1 MSYTVQYRITSITNP
16 DKVYAAKQDFWDDHS
31 KIATIDKSSIESG
44 KVESYNSELDAGGK
58 SITKTMIFVDEDAF
72 NAYIIGITNLL
83 SSLGIELDIAQ
94 DILDDELNFDDE
106 LHYTKIG
113 DYND

>member
-16 DKVYAAKQDFWDDHS
+16 DKVYATKEDFWSAHS
-31 KIATIDKSSIESG
+31 KTSTIDKSSVESG

-83 SSLGIELDIAQ
+83 SSLGIE
-94 DILDDELNFDDE
+94 DDELN
-106 LHYTKIG
+106 YTKL
-113 DYND
+113 